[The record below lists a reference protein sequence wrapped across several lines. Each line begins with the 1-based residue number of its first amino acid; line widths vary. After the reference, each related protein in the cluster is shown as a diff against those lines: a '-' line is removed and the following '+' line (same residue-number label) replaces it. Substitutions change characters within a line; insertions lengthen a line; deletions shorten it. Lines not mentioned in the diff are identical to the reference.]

1 MAFGGSKV
9 VEYIIRAKDATAQA
23 VSSASGRLSSLGSRV
38 KASFANL
45 GKSIMAN
52 AANIKAGFDMVVGAA
67 QRMASIVAGAVKAA
81 FRFEKAVSDFKVLTG
96 SIDTAKAH
104 IADLKAFAAS
114 TPLTF
119 DDLAKASK
127 LLLSFG
133 ASVESVMPN
142 LKMLGD
148 ISMGDAQKFQ
158 GLALVF
164 AQVQSAGKLM
174 GQDLLQMINQGFNP
188 LTVIAQQT
196 GQSVAELKDIM
207 SEGGISFEMV
217 AEAMRVATSEGGL
230 FFNAMEEGAKTGE
243 GLVSTLK
250 DNWSESVR
258 QFGSAFMEAAKGG
271 LQFLIDK
278 LQTLNKDG
286 TIEMWAEKALEA
298 LGKVKEVL
306 QGVGGAI
313 NWVWEKAGVGDAY
326 HHVAGA
332 VAGVSA
338 AAGSLFGGG
347 SFGDAARE
355 MNKAAIAEISKGH
368 YAEKAARRGWLG
380 TAGTEAVAERDAKAE
395 GYDARKAA
403 IAKRKAEQAAK
414 EAAEAQAKADEAA
427 TEERKCIADMM
438 AEYKAKAEE
447 AAAKKA
453 AEKAAE
459 AERREQEK
467 LAREQERLLEQL
479 ERERERLAEKAYQKE
494 VKLAQDA
501 VAESSRAESNA
512 RSRLEAANQKV
523 AQAWTWYRDK
533 DAMQAW
539 IDDKV
544 AQREAEKRFDKDFER
559 LRNKWRTHGGWR
571 DAEVGKLSAEEEAVR
586 QVALAKEEQ
595 AAAQKALDAIEENT
609 RDLAEKLDELLTA
622 KEE

>member
-1 MAFGGSKV
+1 MAFGGSTV
-9 VEYIIRAKDATAQA
+9 VEDVIRAKDATAKA
-23 VSSASGRLSSLGSRV
+23 LSSAMGRLSSFGGNVRETLAGSF
-38 KASFANL
+38 KAVGAQL
-45 GKSIMAN
+45 
-52 AANIKAGFDMVVGAA
+52 ANIKAGFDMVAGAA
-67 QRMASIVAGAVKAA
+67 RRMASIVAGAIQSA
-81 FRFEKAVSDFKVLTG
+81 FKFEKAVTDFKVLTG

-119 DDLAKASK
+119 DDLSKASK

-133 ASVESVMPN
+133 ASVESVMPD

-188 LTVIAQQT
+188 LTVISQQT

-207 SEGGISFEMV
+207 AEGGISFEMV

-230 FFNAMEEGAKTGE
+230 FFNAMEEGSKTGE

-278 LQTLNKDG
+278 LQALNKDG
-286 TIEMWAEKALEA
+286 SIEMWAEAALEK
-298 LGKVKEVL
+298 LREVKEVL
-306 QGVGGAI
+306 QGTGAAI
-313 NWVWEKAGVGDAY
+313 KWVWEKTGLSDVY
-326 HHVAGA
+326 HHTMGVVAGI
-332 VAGVSA
+332 SA
-338 AAGSLFGGG
+338 AAGAISGGG
-347 SFGDAARE
+347 SIGDAARE
-355 MNKAAIAEISKGH
+355 MNKAAIGEIAQGY
-368 YAEKAARRGWLG
+368 YAEKAARAGKLG
-380 TAGTEAVAERDAKAE
+380 TEGTEAVAERDAKKE
-395 GYDARKAA
+395 GYAARKAA
-403 IAKRKAEQAAK
+403 KAKRNAEQAAK

-427 TEERKCIADMM
+427 NGERKSLADMM

-447 AAAKKA
+447 EAAKKT

-459 AERREQEK
+459 AERREQER
-467 LAREQERLLEQL
+467 LAREQERILEQL
-479 ERERERLAEKAYQKE
+479 ERERERMAEKAYQKE

-501 VAESSRAESNA
+501 VSESVQAESNA
-512 RSRLEAANQKV
+512 RSRLDAANQRV
-523 AQAWTWYRDK
+523 VQAWTWYRDK
-533 DAMQAW
+533 DSMQAH
-539 IDDKV
+539 IDDV
-544 AQREAEKRFDKDFER
+544 LAQREAEKQWEKDFRR
-559 LRNKWRTHGGWR
+559 LQSRFRGDTWK
-571 DAEVGKLSAEEEAVR
+571 DVDIGKLSAEEEAVR

-595 AAAQKALDAIEENT
+595 AAAQKALDEIAENT
-609 RDLAEKLDELLTA
+609 RDLAAKLDELLTM
-622 KEE
+622 KEA